1 MPLASRNTPREPRWS
16 SVCSRKSLA
25 CFTCPAGQLPHKSHG
40 FDSRNLETVRLVHY
54 IFMGTSPTVIPRQVG
69 ILVLDNDPN
78 GASAVK
84 QVLDSEGWRV
94 RTVLDAKSLLTELK
108 SADWSLVVA
117 NAAAIELDSPAFFTL
132 REIASVPQEAGGR
145 IRALFIIPETAERQL
160 TGQIEASRLP
170 YVLRPYHLHDF
181 LEKISDLLV
190 EIKAID
196 APIRLVRREF
206 GAIRKKKK
214 QAGRNTMF
222 AARDTFSYTEEEIA
236 EYEREE
242 AAEASKSKRKTRINL
257 GDPYS

>member
-1 MPLASRNTPREPRWS
+1 
-16 SVCSRKSLA
+16 
-25 CFTCPAGQLPHKSHG
+25 
-40 FDSRNLETVRLVHY
+40 
-54 IFMGTSPTVIPRQVG
+54 MGTSPTVPPRQVG
-69 ILVLDNDPN
+69 ILVLDNEPH

-94 RTVLDAKSLLTELK
+94 RVVADAKALLTELK
-108 SADWSLVVA
+108 NADWSLVVA
-117 NAAAIELDSPAFFTL
+117 NAAAIDLDSPAFITL
-132 REIASVPQEAGGR
+132 REIATVPQESGGR
-145 IRALFIIPETAERQL
+145 IRALFIIPEAAERQL

-170 YVLRPYHLHDF
+170 YVVRPYHLHDF

-190 EIKAID
+190 EIKVID

-214 QAGRNTMF
+214 QAAGRNSMF

-242 AAEASKSKRKTRINL
+242 ATEASKGKRKTRINL

>member
-1 MPLASRNTPREPRWS
+1 
-16 SVCSRKSLA
+16 
-25 CFTCPAGQLPHKSHG
+25 
-40 FDSRNLETVRLVHY
+40 
-54 IFMGTSPTVIPRQVG
+54 MGTIPTVAPRQVG

-94 RTVLDAKSLLTELK
+94 RVVPDAKALLTELK

-117 NAAAIELDSPAFFTL
+117 NAAAMDLDSPAFFTL
-132 REIASVPQEAGGR
+132 REIATVPQESGGR
-145 IRALFIIPETAERQL
+145 IRALFIVPEAAERQV

-170 YVLRPYHLHDF
+170 YVVRPYHLHDF

-190 EIKAID
+190 EIKVID

-214 QAGRNTMF
+214 QAAGRNSMF

-242 AAEASKSKRKTRINL
+242 ASEASKGKRKTRINL

>member
-1 MPLASRNTPREPRWS
+1 
-16 SVCSRKSLA
+16 
-25 CFTCPAGQLPHKSHG
+25 
-40 FDSRNLETVRLVHY
+40 
-54 IFMGTSPTVIPRQVG
+54 MGTSPTVAPRQVG

-94 RTVLDAKSLLTELK
+94 RVVPDAKALLNELK

-117 NAAAIELDSPAFFTL
+117 SVAAMDLDSPAFFTL
-132 REIASVPQEAGGR
+132 REIATVPQESGGR

-170 YVLRPYHLHDF
+170 YVVRPYHLHDF
-181 LEKISDLLV
+181 LEKVSDLLV
-190 EIKAID
+190 EIKVID

-214 QAGRNTMF
+214 QAAGRNSMF

-242 AAEASKSKRKTRINL
+242 SAEASKNKRKTRINL

>member
-1 MPLASRNTPREPRWS
+1 L
-16 SVCSRKSLA
+16 L
-25 CFTCPAGQLPHKSHG
+25 HKSHG
-40 FDSRNLETVRLVHY
+40 FDSANRKAMQPVDY
-54 IFMGTSPTVIPRQVG
+54 IFMGTSPTLAPRQVG

-94 RTVLDAKSLLTELK
+94 RVVSDAKALLPELK

-117 NAAAIELDSPAFFTL
+117 NAAAIDLDSPAFFTL
-132 REIASVPQEAGGR
+132 REIASVPQESGGR
-145 IRALFIIPETAERQL
+145 IRALLIIPETAERQL

-170 YVLRPYHLHDF
+170 YVVRPYHLHDF

-190 EIKAID
+190 EIKVID

-236 EYEREE
+236 EYEAEE
-242 AAEASKSKRKTRINL
+242 AAEASKNKRKTRINL

>member
-1 MPLASRNTPREPRWS
+1 
-16 SVCSRKSLA
+16 
-25 CFTCPAGQLPHKSHG
+25 
-40 FDSRNLETVRLVHY
+40 
-54 IFMGTSPTVIPRQVG
+54 MGTSPTAAPRQVG
-69 ILVLDNDPN
+69 ILVLDNDPY

-94 RTVLDAKSLLTELK
+94 RTVADAKALLTELK

-117 NAAAIELDSPAFFTL
+117 NAAAIDLGSPAFFTL
-132 REIASVPQEAGGR
+132 REIATVPQEDGGR
-145 IRALFIIPETAERQL
+145 IRALFIIPETADRQI
-160 TGQIEASRLP
+160 TSQIEASRLP
-170 YVLRPYHLHDF
+170 YVVRPYHLHDF

-190 EIKAID
+190 EIKVID

-206 GAIRKKKK
+206 GAIRKKKR

-236 EYEREE
+236 EYEAEE
-242 AAEASKSKRKTRINL
+242 AAASKNKRKTRINL

>member
-1 MPLASRNTPREPRWS
+1 
-16 SVCSRKSLA
+16 
-25 CFTCPAGQLPHKSHG
+25 
-40 FDSRNLETVRLVHY
+40 
-54 IFMGTSPTVIPRQVG
+54 MGTSPTVAPRQVG
-69 ILVLDNDPN
+69 ILVLDSDPN

-94 RTVLDAKSLLTELK
+94 RVVHDAKALLTELK

-117 NAAAIELDSPAFFTL
+117 NAAAIDLDSPAFFTL
-132 REIASVPQEAGGR
+132 REIATVPQESGGR
-145 IRALFIIPETAERQL
+145 IRALLIIPETAERQL

-170 YVLRPYHLHDF
+170 YVVRPYHLHDF

-190 EIKAID
+190 EIKVID

-206 GAIRKKKK
+206 GAIRKKKR

-236 EYEREE
+236 EYEAEE
-242 AAEASKSKRKTRINL
+242 AAASKNKRKTRINL

>member
-1 MPLASRNTPREPRWS
+1 
-16 SVCSRKSLA
+16 
-25 CFTCPAGQLPHKSHG
+25 
-40 FDSRNLETVRLVHY
+40 
-54 IFMGTSPTVIPRQVG
+54 MGTSPTVAPRQVG

-94 RTVLDAKSLLTELK
+94 RVVPDAKALLIELK

-117 NAAAIELDSPAFFTL
+117 NTAAMDLDSPAFFTL
-132 REIASVPQEAGGR
+132 REIASVPQESGGR
-145 IRALFIIPETAERQL
+145 IRALFIIPETAEKQV
-160 TGQIEASRLP
+160 TVQIEASRLP
-170 YVLRPYHLHDF
+170 YVVHPYHF
-181 LEKISDLLV
+181 LV
-190 EIKAID
+190 EIKVID

-214 QAGRNTMF
+214 QVGRNTMF
-222 AARDTFSYTEEEIA
+222 APRDTFSYTEEEIS

-242 AAEASKSKRKTRINL
+242 AAEASKGKRKTRINL

>member
-1 MPLASRNTPREPRWS
+1 
-16 SVCSRKSLA
+16 
-25 CFTCPAGQLPHKSHG
+25 
-40 FDSRNLETVRLVHY
+40 
-54 IFMGTSPTVIPRQVG
+54 MGTSPTVPLRQVG

-94 RTVLDAKSLLTELK
+94 RVVPDAKALLTELK

-117 NAAAIELDSPAFFTL
+117 NAAAMDLDSPAFFTL
-132 REIASVPQEAGGR
+132 REIATVPQESGGR
-145 IRALFIIPETAERQL
+145 IRALFIIPEATERQL

-170 YVLRPYHLHDF
+170 YVVRPYHLHDF

-190 EIKAID
+190 EIKVID

-214 QAGRNTMF
+214 QAAGRNSMF

-242 AAEASKSKRKTRINL
+242 ATEASKGKRKTRINL

>member
-1 MPLASRNTPREPRWS
+1 
-16 SVCSRKSLA
+16 
-25 CFTCPAGQLPHKSHG
+25 
-40 FDSRNLETVRLVHY
+40 
-54 IFMGTSPTVIPRQVG
+54 MGTSPTVAPRQVG
-69 ILVLDNDPN
+69 ILVLDSDPHS
-78 GASAVK
+78 ASAVK

-94 RTVLDAKSLLTELK
+94 RTVADAKALLTELK

-117 NAAAIELDSPAFFTL
+117 NAAAMDLDSPAFFTL
-132 REIASVPQEAGGR
+132 REIATVPQESGGR

-190 EIKAID
+190 EIKVID

-222 AARDTFSYTEEEIA
+222 ASRDTFSYTEEEIA

-242 AAEASKSKRKTRINL
+242 AEASKSKRKTRINL

>member
-1 MPLASRNTPREPRWS
+1 
-16 SVCSRKSLA
+16 
-25 CFTCPAGQLPHKSHG
+25 
-40 FDSRNLETVRLVHY
+40 
-54 IFMGTSPTVIPRQVG
+54 MGTSPTVAPRQVG
-69 ILVLDNDPN
+69 ILVLDNDPS

-94 RTVLDAKSLLTELK
+94 RVVPDEKALLAELK

-117 NAAAIELDSPAFFTL
+117 NAAAMDLDSPAFFTL
-132 REIASVPQEAGGR
+132 REIATVPQESGGR

-170 YVLRPYHLHDF
+170 YVVRPYHLHDF

-190 EIKAID
+190 EIKVID

-242 AAEASKSKRKTRINL
+242 TEASKSKRKTRINL

>member
-1 MPLASRNTPREPRWS
+1 LLH
-16 SVCSRKSLA
+16 K
-25 CFTCPAGQLPHKSHG
+25 PHR
-40 FDSRNLETVRLVHY
+40 FDSRVGKVDPFVQY
-54 IFMGTSPTVIPRQVG
+54 IFMGTSPTVAPRQVG
-69 ILVLDNDPN
+69 ILVLDSDPT

-94 RTVLDAKSLLTELK
+94 RVVPDSKALLTELK

-117 NAAAIELDSPAFFTL
+117 NAAAMDLDSPAFFTL
-132 REIASVPQEAGGR
+132 REIATVPQESGGR
-145 IRALFIIPETAERQL
+145 IRALLIVPETAERQL
-160 TGQIEASRLP
+160 IGQIEASRLP
-170 YVLRPYHLHDF
+170 YVVRPYHLHDF

-190 EIKAID
+190 EIKVID

-242 AAEASKSKRKTRINL
+242 ATEASKGKRKTRTNL